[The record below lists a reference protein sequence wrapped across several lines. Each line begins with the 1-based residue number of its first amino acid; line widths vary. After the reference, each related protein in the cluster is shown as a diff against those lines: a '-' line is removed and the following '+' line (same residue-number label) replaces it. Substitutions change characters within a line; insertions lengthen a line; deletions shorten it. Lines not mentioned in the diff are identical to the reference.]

1 MSDIPT
7 DLREQI
13 RSDPYCELLDID
25 FANIDVGTA
34 QAELTVT
41 EELLNFHGTLHGG
54 AIYSLA
60 DAAFAAASN
69 SHGDPAVGLES
80 NISYLSAVDVGD
92 TLLATAKET
101 HLSSGTGEYE
111 VEVTNGAGDR
121 VATFR
126 GRVYRP

>member
-1 MSDIPT
+1 MSDVPT

-13 RSDPYCELLDID
+13 NSDPFCELLDIAFVD
-25 FANIDVGTA
+25 IDVGTA

-41 EELLNFHGTLHGG
+41 DELLNFHGTLHGG

-69 SHGDPAVGLES
+69 SHGDAAVGLES
-80 NISYLSAVDVGD
+80 NISYLAAVDVGE
-92 TLLATAKET
+92 TLLATAEET
-101 HLSSGTGEYE
+101 HLTDGTGEYE
-111 VEVTNGAGDR
+111 VTVTNGDGDQ